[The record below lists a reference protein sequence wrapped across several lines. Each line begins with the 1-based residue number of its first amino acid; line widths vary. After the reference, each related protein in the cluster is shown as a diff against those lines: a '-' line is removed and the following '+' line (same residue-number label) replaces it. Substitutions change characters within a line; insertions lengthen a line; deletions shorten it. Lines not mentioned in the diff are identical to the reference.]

1 MGMHSSSDAFNFI
14 EGFTNLERTPSG
26 SRTEYKLERM
36 AYMLESCGHPERSFK
51 AVHIAGSKG
60 KGSTAAITAR
70 ILKELGF
77 KTGMFTSPHLV
88 TYKERIT
95 LAGEFFPDDVYVRNT
110 ALIKEMLDCGKLTG
124 NLGLPTTFELLT
136 LLAFLIFRE
145 QGCQWAVLETGMG
158 GRLDATNLVMPEV
171 SIITPIELEHCDV
184 LGDTIEKIAFEKAG
198 IIKPGIPVTVHH
210 QGPEALEVLRRRAE
224 ELKSPFIYADD
235 NIKIENRR
243 LKPDGSAFTL
253 SMDGRQ
259 YSIVTN
265 LAGDFQCDNIA
276 SSLLALSRIIP
287 EIDMHKTLNALQD
300 VPLEGRME
308 IIGTGPSIVV
318 DGSHTAYSIRRLV
331 ASCKEIFG
339 SGGILV
345 FGSVK
350 GKNFQ
355 SMLDILVPSFDEVI
369 ISEPQGF
376 KETDVEAVYS
386 YAKGLCDSG
395 KLPGKPLY
403 LEPVPEK
410 ALRTAVD
417 KAAKLGGKKPV
428 VVTGSFYLA
437 GAVKKYLSEGSKK

>member
-36 AYMLESCGHPERSFK
+36 AYMLEACGHPEHSFS

-145 QGCQWAVLETGMG
+145 QDCQWAVLETGMG

-184 LGDTIEKIAFEKAG
+184 LGGTIEKIAFEKAG

-210 QGPEALEVLRRRAE
+210 QGPEALEVLCRRAE

-235 NIKIENRR
+235 NIQISGRSMCQ
-243 LKPDGSAFTL
+243 DGSSFFL
-253 SMDGRQ
+253 RLDGECLKVQ
-259 YSIVTN
+259 TN
-265 LAGDFQCDNIA
+265 LTGDFQCDNIA
-276 SSLLALSRIIP
+276 CALLALKTILP
-287 EIDMHKTLNALQD
+287 DLDMDKALNALCHIR
-300 VPLEGRME
+300 LEGRME
-308 IIGTGPSIVV
+308 IIGTEPPVV
-318 DGSHTAYSIRRLV
+318 IDGSHTEYSIQRLIS
-331 ASCKEIFG
+331 SCKEIFG
-339 SGGILV
+339 TGGILV

-350 GKNFQ
+350 GKNHEA
-355 SMLDILVPSFDEVI
+355 MLDELLPFFDTVI
-369 ISEPQGF
+369 ISKPEGF
-376 KETDVEAVYS
+376 KETDVEAVYA
-386 YAKGLCDSG
+386 YARKICKTKSVLF
-395 KLPGKPLY
+395 
-403 LEPVPEK
+403 EPSPDK
-410 ALRTAVD
+410 ALKLALT
-417 KAAKLGGKKPV
+417 KAKELGDSKPV